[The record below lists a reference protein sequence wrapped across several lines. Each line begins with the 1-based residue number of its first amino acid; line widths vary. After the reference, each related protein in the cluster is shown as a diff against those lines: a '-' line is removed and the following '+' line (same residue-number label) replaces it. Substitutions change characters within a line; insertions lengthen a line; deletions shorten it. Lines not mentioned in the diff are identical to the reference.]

1 MKESSY
7 VCSDDM
13 ILRFCAHTK
22 KGYTNIPVSIP
33 SDTPHY
39 KDHRQRLKNKFSI
52 SGVDA
57 FHDYEVLEL
66 LLSYAIPQKDV
77 KPLAKDLLKMFG
89 SLKSVM
95 DASIRDLEGINGV
108 GTHTAVLI
116 KLVKDMGSL
125 YLKEKAKEKPQLTCT
140 RELLD
145 YCRTSMGGLKVERFC
160 VIYLDSQNRIT
171 GMETIQEGIVNQAV
185 VYPRKVLENAL
196 EQKAS
201 AIILVHNHPS
211 GHVKPSDADIRLTKT
226 IQDTA
231 RILDILV
238 HDHVIVGENRFFSF
252 REEGLM

>member
-1 MKESSY
+1 
-7 VCSDDM
+7 V
-13 ILRFCAHTK
+13 
-22 KGYTNIPVSIP
+22 NIPPDI
-33 SDTPHY
+33 PHY
-39 KDHRQRLKNKFSI
+39 KYHRQRLKKKFTV

-57 FHDYEVLEL
+57 FYDYEALEL

-77 KPLAKDLLKMFG
+77 KPLAKDLLKNFG
-89 SLKSVM
+89 SLKGVM
-95 DASIRDLEGINGV
+95 DASIRDLEGVTGIGM
-108 GTHTAVLI
+108 HTAVLI
-116 KLVKDMGSL
+116 KLVKDMGSM
-125 YLKEKAKEKPQLTCT
+125 YLKEKAKEKPQITCT

-145 YCRTSMGGLKVERFC
+145 YCKTTIGGLKDERFC
-160 VIYLDSQNRIT
+160 VIYLDAQNKIT

-211 GHVKPSDADIRLTKT
+211 GNVKPSDADIRLTKT
-226 IQDTA
+226 IRDTA
-231 RILDILV
+231 RMLDILV